1 MESRFCTYKRVGYLR
16 ERVAYELGIEFTG
29 VIYASPGVLKHIIKR
44 HGRQFDKRTRTGI
57 LEWMKKILDDPDYIG
72 RNMSDEIVVVD
83 SFTEKKVIG
92 SNMEYD
98 GSEVYDIVYPVII
111 EGEGLRARALQHE
124 IDHLDGVLYGDRAN
138 EPYHDVEEEECE

>member
-72 RNMSDEIVVVD
+72 IYKND
-83 SFTEKKVIG
+83 
-92 SNMEYD
+92 
-98 GSEVYDIVYPVII
+98 
-111 EGEGLRARALQHE
+111 EGEVRLIPARRGNHVLAAKTAKKIYQ
-124 IDHLDGVLYGDRAN
+124 GVTASSN
-138 EPYHDVEEEECE
+138 

>member
-72 RNMSDEIVVVD
+72 IYKNDEGHTAIEFIKKAYTNLLLGVEVD
-83 SFTEKKVIG
+83 EEKQYIYVTT
-92 SNMEYD
+92 M
-98 GSEVYDIVYPVII
+98 YPITDRKI
-111 EGEGLRARALQHE
+111 ENRIYSGKL
-124 IDHLDGVLYGDRAN
+124 IN
-138 EPYHDVEEEECE
+138 IKKNK